1 MLMHAGDT
9 MMPERGKGN
18 GVAIAFLG
26 FSLGGGQGGE
36 KCTIGL
42 KVTYKQ
48 KGSALP

>member
-9 MMPERGKGN
+9 MMPGRGMEWRSP
-18 GVAIAFLG
+18 
-26 FSLGGGQGGE
+26 SLDFRWGGQGGG

-42 KVTYKQ
+42 KVTFKQ